1 MGPKAD
7 GRALPSRAVN
17 LGAGVARF
25 AAPAL
30 WDTKMHNQIGFLLL
44 APVLILVLALYAYPI
59 FDLARTSFF
68 IIRGGA
74 EQFVGL
80 ANYHRVLASDLF
92 KQSLFNSLA
101 WTGLSLL
108 VQLTIPLLLA
118 LLLNQKFWGNTLARV
133 LMLVPWITPTVV
145 VAIMLRWLLEPNV
158 GLVNHLLRRLGITTL
173 GIDFLGSKQ
182 YALPTLVLAN
192 AWQFLPFGTLLI
204 LAGLQTVPRE
214 IVEAAWVDG
223 AGGWRRFRY
232 ITFPLLGPVI
242 GFVFFL
248 AFVWN
253 FNTLGIIWLTTQG
266 GPLNTTLTLPVL
278 IYRRA
283 FRGFAMGEAAAMGA
297 LASLALV
304 LFGIAYFKFFWKRA
318 EK

>member
-1 MGPKAD
+1 MYK
-7 GRALPSRAVN
+7 
-17 LGAGVARF
+17 
-25 AAPAL
+25 
-30 WDTKMHNQIGFLLL
+30 TIGLLL
-44 APVLILVLALYAYPI
+44 VAPVLVLILCLYVYPI
-59 FDLARTSFF
+59 FDLVRTSFF
-68 IIRGGA
+68 VTRGGH

-80 ANYHRVLASDLF
+80 TNYHKVLSSELF
-92 KQSLFNSLA
+92 WHSVRNSFI

-108 VQLTIPLLLA
+108 IQLTIPLLVA
-118 LLLNQKFWGNTLARV
+118 LLLNQKFWGNTAARV

-158 GLVNHLLRRLGITTL
+158 GFVNHILRELGITKL

-204 LAGLQTVPRE
+204 LAGLQTIPRE
-214 IVEAAWVDG
+214 VVEAAWVDG
-223 AGGWRRFRY
+223 AGSWYRFRY
-232 ITFPLLGPVI
+232 ITFPLLGPVV

-266 GPLNTTLTLPVL
+266 GPLNTTLTMPVL

-297 LASLALV
+297 LASVALV
-304 LFGIAYFKFFWKRA
+304 MFGLIYFRFLWRRG
-318 EK
+318 E

>member
-1 MGPKAD
+1 MRRYTG
-7 GRALPSRAVN
+7 
-17 LGAGVARF
+17 
-25 AAPAL
+25 
-30 WDTKMHNQIGFLLL
+30 LLL
-44 APVLILVLALYAYPI
+44 TAPVVLSLIILYAYPI
-59 FDLARTSFF
+59 FDLIRTSFF
-68 IIRGGA
+68 IIRGGE

-80 ANYHRVLASDLF
+80 ANYRKVISSDLF
-92 KQSLFNSLA
+92 RQSSVNSLL

-108 VQLTIPLLLA
+108 IQLTIPLLLA
-118 LLLNQKFWGNTLARV
+118 LLLNQKFWGNALARV

-158 GLVNHLLRRLGITTL
+158 GLVNYILRQFGLTRL

-182 YALPTLVLAN
+182 YALLTLVMAN

-204 LAGLQTVPRE
+204 LAGLQTIPKEV
-214 IVEAAWVDG
+214 VEAAWVDG
-223 AGGWRRFRY
+223 AGGWKRFRH
-232 ITFPLLGPVI
+232 ITFPLLSPVI

-297 LASLALV
+297 LASVALIIFGV
-304 LFGIAYFKFFWKRA
+304 LYFRFLWKRA
-318 EK
+318 ER